1 MKEKV
6 LERFLVAQEGVFETA
21 LEEVGNGCKETHWM
35 WFIFPQLEGLGISHM
50 AQYYG
55 IQNKQEAI
63 DYINH
68 PVLGKRLIRISKEL
82 LKLYSNDARKVMG
95 YPDNLKLCSC
105 MTLFAEIAPNEK
117 VFQKVLDKFFN
128 GEKDEKT
135 IELLKNM

>member
-21 LEEVGNGCKETHWM
+21 LEEVGNGRKETHWM

-68 PVLGKRLIRISKEL
+68 PVLGKRLVKISKAL
-82 LKLYSNDARKVMG
+82 LKLHSSNPKMVMG
-95 YPDNLKLCSC
+95 YPDDLKLCSC

-117 VFQKVLDKFFN
+117 VFQKVLDKFFD
-128 GEKDEKT
+128 GKKDENT

>member
-1 MKEKV
+1 MKERT

-21 LEEVGNGCKETHWM
+21 LEEISNGRKETHWM
-35 WFIFPQLEGLGISHM
+35 WFIFPQLEGLGFSHM

-55 IQNKQEAI
+55 IQSKKEAI

-68 PVLGKRLIRISKEL
+68 PVLGKRLVGISKAL
-82 LKLYSNDARKVMG
+82 LKLHSNNPKTVMG
-95 YPDNLKLCSC
+95 YPDDLKLRSC

-128 GEKDEKT
+128 VGFCF
-135 IELLKNM
+135 